1 MINCLLVEDQ
11 TLLRLGLANLLN
23 LEQSINVS
31 SQASDGIDAL
41 QKLSEAD
48 FDIVLLDMRMPNL
61 DGLGVLEAMQQRGDK
76 TPVLIITTFEDCDVL
91 VKAINLGAKGYVLK
105 NIELEEFISAINTV
119 ISGQLVLQD
128 ALTHY
133 LLNQQSTP
141 SSHLTAKELSVLR
154 CMSLG
159 MANKAIALYLDN
171 SEGTIRNH
179 VSQIIAKLAVH
190 DRTQAVI
197 KAIQNQLV

>member
-133 LLNQQSTP
+133 LLNQQSPP
-141 SSHLTAKELSVLR
+141 SYHLTAKELSVLR